1 MGKFGQIVYAAFYI
15 GMLSLVMYLF
25 GIRGFICMV
34 TLGTFLFPMSQVKWF
49 LIGILLGSMFGGFD
63 FENPLKGFVFSAS
76 NDSPWLWGL
85 FGAIIIALSI
95 IVGVA
100 ARRDFAKSGFKGTG
114 DEQLILSVIGLCM
127 GVVAIL
133 LSLTGYFF

>member
-1 MGKFGQIVYAAFYI
+1 
-15 GMLSLVMYLF
+15 
-25 GIRGFICMV
+25 MV

-95 IVGVA
+95 IVGAA
-100 ARRDFAKSGFKGTG
+100 ARRDFTKSGFKGTG